1 MGVVLALPEE
11 EEKRSQS
18 HDRGVGAAVVVPD
31 CSEWVGKVVGSRMSA
46 PMVENGNTSGDGRPP
61 AKLMIPGLPQYFCS
75 PFNGETG
82 RALEKSERWWVKS
95 MDSGSFSCN
104 ADMVEVQR

>member
-46 PMVENGNTSGDGRPP
+46 PMVENGNTSGDGRPDG
-61 AKLMIPGLPQYFCS
+61 MVNRSEFS
-75 PFNGETG
+75 T
-82 RALEKSERWWVKS
+82 LEDKSHS
-95 MDSGSFSCN
+95 TSC
-104 ADMVEVQR
+104 